1 MKLFHKAALMI
12 SVVCLCLGTFGGC
25 IKEKYDPQAIQ
36 VSVAKLGYGTEWLH
50 AIAEAYT
57 QKTGVNVQITEE
69 IGREGNTKIET
80 EIESLVSKI
89 DIAIIEAANFGKNI
103 YNGSVS
109 VGGVQYDCLYA
120 NLTDVYRDESAGKEN
135 TIEKR
140 MKEDLRNLLEIDG
153 KYYSLPWQ
161 GGVIGIVRNNAKWKE
176 LGFTDEDEPL
186 TSNQLFEICDEIVAK
201 QSAVSPFIYCA
212 EDEYYTMFAPLWFA
226 QYDGEA
232 ALDLFMSGRDPE
244 GNYSEYL
251 YSYDGQAAALRAMQQ
266 LITGEG
272 YQDTASLSLDF
283 SDMQAYFLN
292 GRAVFCVNGSWLEI
306 EMNNYTGAD
315 IGYVRTPVI
324 SEIVERATSVKEVA
338 SAKGTDPDDVL
349 ADIIREIDAGK
360 TKSNYDGI
368 LQSDFDIIKEA
379 RENSYL
385 AAGANSTVIIPA
397 YSSKVKEAKEFLKFM
412 YSDEGLNIYYKTL
425 NGATLPISP
434 SNGYDSD
441 VELSPFR
448 ASINEAENNGYLFR
462 YSTATSKMFCLG
474 GVDAYFRNGCGSIV
488 SEFRKGSTVEN
499 IISFNISNIKS
510 RWNVISRYL

>member
-1 MKLFHKAALMI
+1 
-12 SVVCLCLGTFGGC
+12 
-25 IKEKYDPQAIQ
+25 
-36 VSVAKLGYGTEWLH
+36 
-50 AIAEAYT
+50 
-57 QKTGVNVQITEE
+57 
-69 IGREGNTKIET
+69 
-80 EIESLVSKI
+80 
-89 DIAIIEAANFGKNI
+89 
-103 YNGSVS
+103 
-109 VGGVQYDCLYA
+109 
-120 NLTDVYRDESAGKEN
+120 
-135 TIEKR
+135 
-140 MKEDLRNLLEIDG
+140 
-153 KYYSLPWQ
+153 
-161 GGVIGIVRNNAKWKE
+161 
-176 LGFTDEDEPL
+176 
-186 TSNQLFEICDEIVAK
+186 
-201 QSAVSPFIYCA
+201 
-212 EDEYYTMFAPLWFA
+212 
-226 QYDGEA
+226 
-232 ALDLFMSGRDPE
+232 
-244 GNYSEYL
+244 
-251 YSYDGQAAALRAMQQ
+251 MQQ

>member
-1 MKLFHKAALMI
+1 M
-12 SVVCLCLGTFGGC
+12 
-25 IKEKYDPQAIQ
+25 
-36 VSVAKLGYGTEWLH
+36 
-50 AIAEAYT
+50 
-57 QKTGVNVQITEE
+57 
-69 IGREGNTKIET
+69 
-80 EIESLVSKI
+80 
-89 DIAIIEAANFGKNI
+89 
-103 YNGSVS
+103 
-109 VGGVQYDCLYA
+109 
-120 NLTDVYRDESAGKEN
+120 
-135 TIEKR
+135 
-140 MKEDLRNLLEIDG
+140 EIDG

-448 ASINEAENNGYLFR
+448 AS
-462 YSTATSKMFCLG
+462 
-474 GVDAYFRNGCGSIV
+474 
-488 SEFRKGSTVEN
+488 
-499 IISFNISNIKS
+499 
-510 RWNVISRYL
+510 NV